1 MFKENDE
8 INKDKIQMF
17 KQNNKI
23 KNDKIQIFIE
33 KDKNIKYKSLLKR

>member
-8 INKDKIQMF
+8 IKKDKIQMF

>member
-8 INKDKIQMF
+8 IKKDKIQMF
-17 KQNNKI
+17 KENNKI